1 MLKSITHIFLKSMCS
16 ANRSRPMQAIGR
28 CVLPVFFLSLF
39 LLIPPA
45 FAELKPMGESELRS
59 TTAQQGFT
67 QFVMNGNTARLF
79 LDIHMETY
87 TTIGAFSAGYYDKG
101 TEAEPSVGWDQQW
114 DTVSIG
120 NSEADDMTI
129 DGLVLITDFDAENN
143 LQRLVFGSNRL
154 QGDLSAFFNSYTGA
168 YNDAILVGGSGTGMT
183 TLNRAAILNPTNSAL
198 PATLRFDS
206 NADAS
211 KDMGMF
217 FILNVNS
224 PQQGVQVV
232 AGYDEKSLTQGQWW
246 DKP

>member
-1 MLKSITHIFLKSMCS
+1 MLKSIIHIFFRSVCS
-16 ANRSRPMQAIGR
+16 ANRSRPLSAIGR
-28 CVLPVFFLSLF
+28 CVLPVLFLSLF

-45 FAELKPMGESELRS
+45 FAELKPMGESELKS

-67 QFVMNGNTARLF
+67 QFVMNENTARLF

-87 TTIGAFSAGYYDKG
+87 TTIDALSAGYYN
-101 TEAEPSVGWDQQW
+101 TGWDQQW
-114 DTVSIG
+114 STMSIG
-120 NSEADDMTI
+120 NNATDNDMTI
-129 DGLVLITDFDAENN
+129 DGLVLITDFDADNN
-143 LQRLVFGSNRL
+143 LQRVVFGSNRL
-154 QGDLSAFFNSYTGA
+154 QGDLSALFKSYTGA
-168 YNDAILVGGSGTGMT
+168 YNEALLVGGSGTGMT
-183 TLNRAAILNPTNSAL
+183 TLNRQAILNPNDPDA